1 VLDELQTSRVRGA
14 EPRSLSVKTVKT
26 LRLTAAADGCNLLF
40 VLDAFTFRFRAWAGS
55 DNHFASRAHTGSTD
69 RCSGHKQQGMLAL
82 HVKIPGAASAIS
94 FEAVRQK
101 VFAKRWGAG
110 ERDRSRNALQ
120 KVVFSIADP
129 VAVRDHD
136 GLLRNFTTCCE
147 DRCQRYDA
155 ALARAGVRTQI
166 SEA

>member
-1 VLDELQTSRVRGA
+1 
-14 EPRSLSVKTVKT
+14 
-26 LRLTAAADGCNLLF
+26 
-40 VLDAFTFRFRAWAGS
+40 
-55 DNHFASRAHTGSTD
+55 
-69 RCSGHKQQGMLAL
+69 MLAL

-166 SEA
+166 SEAWRNWIEAERQSRCCTCAAIGADAGVQSYLGISLILVQ